1 MQARQND
8 EYNKGS
14 IFLSMLLD
22 KHRNLCW

>member
-22 KHRNLCW
+22 KHRNLC